1 MSVLKSNKNMLKNR
15 LTPNEMMFMLK
26 HFARKEDGAMT
37 LFAVFMFLMMILVA
51 GLGVDL
57 MRNEMERT
65 KIQNT
70 IDRAV
75 LAAADLDQTLD
86 PSAVVTDYMD
96 KAGVGQHLSEVNV
109 NEGLNFRTVTAT
121 AQATTPTQFM
131 SMLGVDTLT
140 SPARSGAE
148 ERFSNVEISMVLDIS
163 GSMGRNSRMGNLRT
177 AAKTFVDQVIRTETD
192 DLISVSLVPYTAQT
206 NAGEAIFDELNATKL
221 HSYSHCIDFEQ
232 SDFNSTG
239 LDLNKDYLHMQH
251 FESSYSN
258 YGGSPVNNPGCPK
271 RSYEEI
277 VPLSQNKNS
286 LKATI
291 DNYSARANTAINLG
305 MKWGV
310 ALLDPSFQ
318 PITQALRQQG
328 KVDAVFEDRPS
339 SYSDDET
346 LKTII
351 LMTDGVN
358 VNTIRIQPRYY
369 ANPNHYVH
377 WNYNSLYRYLD
388 RYVSNYRWNDWR
400 YTKYTSSQADTMLNN
415 ICTAAKDQGIVIWS
429 VGFEVSDSSAGI
441 MRSCASSPSHFFR
454 VEGVEITEAFK
465 AIASQINQLRL
476 IQ

>member
-1 MSVLKSNKNMLKNR
+1 MSVLKLKKNTRENR
-15 LTPNEMMFMLK
+15 LTPNEMLFMLK

-37 LFAVFMFLMMILVA
+37 LFAIFMFLMMLLVG
-51 GLGVDL
+51 GLSVDL

-65 KIQNT
+65 RTQNT

-86 PSAVVTDYMD
+86 PDSVVRDYFA
-96 KAGVGQHLSEVNV
+96 KAGVSDHLSSVV
-109 NEGLNFRTVTAT
+109 VSEGLNFRTVKAT
-121 AQATTPTQFM
+121 AKAETSTQFM
-131 SMLGVDTLT
+131 SFLGVDSLT
-140 SPARSGAE
+140 SPALSGAE
-148 ERFSNVEISMVLDIS
+148 ERISNVEISMVLDIS
-163 GSMGRNSRMGNLRT
+163 GSMGRNSRMSNLRT
-177 AAKTFVDQVIRTETD
+177 AAKEFVDQVIRTETD

-206 NAGEAIFDELNATKL
+206 NAGEAIFDELNITKL
-221 HSYSHCIDFEQ
+221 HDYSHCVDFEQ
-232 SDFNSTG
+232 SDFDSAG
-239 LDLNKDYLHMQH
+239 LDLNKSYDQMQH
-251 FESSYSN
+251 FEASYTN
-258 YGGSPVNNPGCPK
+258 YNGAAVNNPGCPK

-277 VPLSQNKNS
+277 VPLSQDKAS
-286 LKATI
+286 LHATI
-291 DNYSARANTAINLG
+291 DNYTARANTAINLG

-318 PITQALRQQG
+318 PITQTLSQQG
-328 KVDAVFEDRPS
+328 EIDTVFADRPS
-339 SYSDDET
+339 SYTDDET
-346 LKTII
+346 LKTLV

-369 ANPNHYVH
+369 NSPSEYVH

-388 RYVSNYRWNDWR
+388 RNVSSYRWNDWR
-400 YTKYTSSQADTMLNN
+400 YTKYTSSQANTMLAN
-415 ICTAAKDQGIVIWS
+415 ICSAAKDKGIVIWS
-429 VGFEVSDSSAGI
+429 VGFEVSDASADI